1 MYSKEDL
8 KYIEEKVLEGVKE
21 RILNDLNIDDS
32 LYGVFIDT
40 SFVSNW
46 VESNI
51 LKEKNIEY
59 YTIEQLI
66 DLYYKRINDTDY
78 CKELRDMKK
87 DPELIDWY
95 IKQLTLNSRE
105 LLFDK
110 LIDKYGKLKA
120 FKYIDL
126 YIDNKKENIE
136 DLIIYKDLKKYSID
150 SLFKETEENLVEYYF
165 NIISKIH
172 KEEKEK
178 EDKKYKKVNLAVATG

>member
-8 KYIEEKVLEGVKE
+8 KYIADKVLEGVKE

-66 DLYYKRINDTDY
+66 DLYYKRINETDY

-136 DLIIYKDLKKYSID
+136 DSMIYKDLKKYSID
-150 SLFKETEENLVEYYF
+150 NLFKESEEHLAEYYF
-165 NIISKIH
+165 HIISKIH

-178 EDKKYKKVNLAVATG
+178 EDKKYKKAHLAVATG